1 MEEKKLTEKQLYSAK
16 VKWFK
21 ERGYEEV
28 DPLDF
33 YRDLFPLGTF
43 ENAEDYDLRRNTGK
57 GKPNGIMVRLNV
69 MKGRKQRLI
78 FDDLDT
84 IKNEMGNED
93 VILSPIGYFGWTRKN
108 ENARYL
114 YALTFDLD
122 GQGIPQLR
130 DTLHQMNH
138 DFIPKATYVIL
149 SGHGVHLY
157 YFFEDP
163 IRLNLHVVRELNKL
177 KTGLTKRIW
186 NSYTSLVDTQ
196 FQPIAQGF
204 RMVGSASK
212 LGKRYPV
219 RAYKLGGRTTVK
231 KLISYFPKDLKE
243 WNEYRINLDYAVT
256 TPIAEAKEL
265 WSDWY
270 HRRIELGQ
278 KPKRWYVKRALYDWW
293 LNRLRREE
301 IKVGHRY
308 FAIMTLGIY
317 AVKCNV
323 PYEELEKD
331 AYSLLAPYDAITED
345 EGNHFTEED
354 IKTALRVY
362 HEGATNYPRDL
373 IGKFAGIPMPVNKR
387 NYRTRVEHLVLA
399 RGIKDIKKKMG
410 EVVEGRPKGSRNK
423 NYPKKEIIKK
433 WREDN
438 PNGKKIDCQKET
450 GISRPTVLKWW

>member
-163 IRLNLHVVRELNKL
+163 IRLN
-177 KTGLTKRIW
+177 
-186 NSYTSLVDTQ
+186 
-196 FQPIAQGF
+196 
-204 RMVGSASK
+204 
-212 LGKRYPV
+212 
-219 RAYKLGGRTTVK
+219 
-231 KLISYFPKDLKE
+231 
-243 WNEYRINLDYAVT
+243 
-256 TPIAEAKEL
+256 
-265 WSDWY
+265 
-270 HRRIELGQ
+270 
-278 KPKRWYVKRALYDWW
+278 
-293 LNRLRREE
+293 
-301 IKVGHRY
+301 
-308 FAIMTLGIY
+308 
-317 AVKCNV
+317 
-323 PYEELEKD
+323 
-331 AYSLLAPYDAITED
+331 
-345 EGNHFTEED
+345 
-354 IKTALRVY
+354 
-362 HEGATNYPRDL
+362 
-373 IGKFAGIPMPVNKR
+373 
-387 NYRTRVEHLVLA
+387 
-399 RGIKDIKKKMG
+399 
-410 EVVEGRPKGSRNK
+410 
-423 NYPKKEIIKK
+423 
-433 WREDN
+433 
-438 PNGKKIDCQKET
+438 
-450 GISRPTVLKWW
+450 